1 MGKNVGG
8 VFSNWWGKVGNVV
21 GRIRQGRTIM
31 SIYQPQ
37 VHNPKTQAQLEQRL
51 KFSVVT
57 EFLSAVSGFIKSGF
71 GKLDGYTYGTP
82 YSAAVGYNL
91 KKVDGGVVSGTYPN
105 YEINLSK
112 VVVAQG
118 SVDLPY
124 SPSATAD
131 GTTLSCTWADNS
143 GMGNALGD
151 DKVMLLAYNDAKK
164 QSVYNIAA
172 GERAD
177 RNASMTLPT
186 AWTGD
191 NVDIW
196 MVMRRQSNGECS
208 MSKHLASIPL

>member
-37 VHNPKTQAQLEQRL
+37 VHNPKTQAQLEQRS
-51 KFSVVT
+51 KFSIVT
-57 EFLSAVSGFIKSGF
+57 EFMSSVLGFIKSGF

-82 YSAAVGYNL
+82 YSAAVGYNM
-91 KKVDGGVVSGTYPN
+91 KKVTGVISGTYPN
-105 YEINLSK
+105 FEINLSK

-124 SPSATAD
+124 SPSATASD
-131 GTTLSCTWADNS
+131 DTLSVTWADNS
-143 GMGNALGD
+143 GMGNAVAD
-151 DKVMLLAYNDAKK
+151 DKVMLLAYNDSKK
-164 QSVYNIAA
+164 QSVFNIAA

-177 RNASMTLPT
+177 RNASMQLPT

-191 NVDIW
+191 NVDVW
-196 MVMRRQSNGECS
+196 LAMRRQSSGECS
-208 MSKHLASIPL
+208 MSTHLASIPL

>member
-37 VHNPKTQAQLEQRL
+37 VHNPKTQAQMEQRS
-51 KFSVVT
+51 KFSIVT
-57 EFLSAVSGFIKSGF
+57 EFMSAVSGFIKSGF
-71 GKLDGYTYGTP
+71 GKLDGYNYGTP
-82 YSAAVGYNL
+82 YSAAVGYNM
-91 KKVDGGVVSGTYPN
+91 KKVDGVINGTYPN

-131 GTTLSCTWADNS
+131 DTTLTCTWADNS
-143 GMGNALGD
+143 GMGNAAGD
-151 DKVMLLAYNDAKK
+151 DKVMLLAYNDSKK
-164 QSVYNIAA
+164 QSVFNIVA

-191 NVDIW
+191 DIDVW
-196 MVMRRQSNGECS
+196 MAMRRQSSGECS
-208 MSKHLASIPL
+208 MSTHLASIPL